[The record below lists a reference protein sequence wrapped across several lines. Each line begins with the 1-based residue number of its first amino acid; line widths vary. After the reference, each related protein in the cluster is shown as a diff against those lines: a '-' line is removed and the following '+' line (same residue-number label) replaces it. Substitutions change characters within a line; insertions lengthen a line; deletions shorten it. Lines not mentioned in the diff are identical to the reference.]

1 MEDGTGV
8 RFAKFKRNASQLR
21 SLSEKDTVLHLLT
34 KQRRNFVQYLETP
47 KGETLVSGLPMLSSV
62 LAMAGFAL
70 AGAITPG
77 PVNVLALRH
86 GNGRLAA
93 FCYVLGASLSY
104 AVIVWLMGQSGQ
116 WLLKQPE
123 LLRWAPR
130 ICALYLLWLAWQL
143 AKAPGPMAGSA
154 EAPRR
159 PVQAERSCKALPFKA
174 STPRPGWWRFRA
186 SACSWLRW
194 RKLPSALL
202 LFCAVSLL
210 ACLLG
215 VGCWAALGHALTR
228 WLSTPLRQ
236 RRLNQA
242 LAMVLVASV
251 VSMLA

>member
-1 MEDGTGV
+1 
-8 RFAKFKRNASQLR
+8 
-21 SLSEKDTVLHLLT
+21 
-34 KQRRNFVQYLETP
+34 
-47 KGETLVSGLPMLSSV
+47 MLSSV

-86 GNGRLAA
+86 GNGRAGAA
-93 FCYVLGASLSY
+93 FCYVLGASVSY

-130 ICALYLLWLAWQL
+130 VCALYLLWLAWQL
-143 AKAPGPMAGSA
+143 ANAPGAHGRAARESAPTTLPAGPGGAFVQGIAIQSLNPKAWLVALSGIGMFVAPLAAQQVSLSA
-154 EAPRR
+154 
-159 PVQAERSCKALPFKA
+159 
-174 STPRPGWWRFRA
+174 
-186 SACSWLRW
+186 
-194 RKLPSALL
+194 ALL

>member
-1 MEDGTGV
+1 
-8 RFAKFKRNASQLR
+8 
-21 SLSEKDTVLHLLT
+21 
-34 KQRRNFVQYLETP
+34 
-47 KGETLVSGLPMLSSV
+47 MLSSF

-77 PVNVLALRH
+77 PVNLIALRH
-86 GNGRLAA
+86 GGGRCRVTA
-93 FCYVLGASLSY
+93 FVYVLGASLSY
-104 AVIVWLMGQSGQ
+104 AAIVWLMGQSGQ

-143 AKAPGPMAGSA
+143 AKAPGAQGRAAWESAPASLPAGPGGAFVQGIAIQSLNPKA
-154 EAPRR
+154 WLVALSGIGMFVAPLAAQQ
-159 PVQAERSCKALPFKA
+159 VSLP
-174 STPRPGWWRFRA
+174 T
-186 SACSWLRW
+186 
-194 RKLPSALL
+194 ALL

-236 RRLNQA
+236 RRLNQS

>member
-1 MEDGTGV
+1 
-8 RFAKFKRNASQLR
+8 
-21 SLSEKDTVLHLLT
+21 
-34 KQRRNFVQYLETP
+34 
-47 KGETLVSGLPMLSSV
+47 MLSSV

-86 GNGRLAA
+86 GNGRAAAA
-93 FCYVLGASLSY
+93 FCYVLGASVSY

-130 ICALYLLWLAWQL
+130 VCALYLLWLAWQL
-143 AKAPGPMAGSA
+143 AKAPGVHGLAARESAPTSLPAGPGGAFVQGIAIQSLNPKA
-154 EAPRR
+154 WLVALSGIGMFVAPLAAQQ
-159 PVQAERSCKALPFKA
+159 VSLP
-174 STPRPGWWRFRA
+174 T
-186 SACSWLRW
+186 
-194 RKLPSALL
+194 ALL

-242 LAMVLVASV
+242 LAMVLVTSV